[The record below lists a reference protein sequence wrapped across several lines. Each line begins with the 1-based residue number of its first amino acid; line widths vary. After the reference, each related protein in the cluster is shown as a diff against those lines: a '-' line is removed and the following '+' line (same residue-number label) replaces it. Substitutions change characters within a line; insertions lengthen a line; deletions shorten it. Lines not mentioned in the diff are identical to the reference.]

1 MTKNEAIQHFGS
13 ASALAAALDITPGA
27 ITQWKDPLSRDWQI
41 TLEELSKGKLRAD
54 LSPELRKLL
63 SRKVSA

>member
-1 MTKNEAIQHFGS
+1 MTKNEAIEFFGT

-27 ITQWKDPLSRDWQI
+27 ITQWKDPIARDWQI

-54 LSPELRKLL
+54 LSPELRRLL